1 MFEDVFPPEPEKR
14 AKGMPH
20 APYRHVLN
28 SLLYILITGCRW
40 CDLPSGGIWASKSA
54 SHRWLKRWYSDGTF
68 EHLQA
73 RILAITYVLRTRSA
87 NGRASLNADEKGL
100 INWDFGA
107 IDGSFS
113 PWKRRR

>member
-1 MFEDVFPPEPEKR
+1 
-14 AKGMPH
+14 MPH

-40 CDLPSGGIWASKSA
+40 CDLPQGSIWASKSA
-54 SHRWLKRWYSDGTF
+54 SHRWLKRWYCDGTF

-73 RILAITYVLRTRSA
+73 RILALA
-87 NGRASLNADEKGL
+87 NERGL
-100 INWDFGA
+100 INWDFRA

-113 PWKRRR
+113 PYRKVRQSRTVFPIYAFGAAYFKL

>member
-1 MFEDVFPPEPEKR
+1 MKKTWLWAILPFVAIITSIGIFLSN
-14 AKGMPH
+14 
-20 APYRHVLN
+20 VLN

-40 CDLPSGGIWASKSA
+40 CDLPRGSISASKSA

-73 RILAITYVLRTRSA
+73 RILAHA
-87 NGRASLNADEKGL
+87 NEKGL

-107 IDGSFS
+107 IVGSFS
-113 PWKRRR
+113 PWERRR